1 MKYRD
6 LVNFEPIDSV
16 IQLTDANNKDSA
28 LHLLD
33 TFVISDRM
41 ADTINNTIINQL
53 QFSKPADNK
62 GLMIVGNYGS
72 GKSHL
77 MSVISTIA
85 EYSDSSKYLQNQA
98 VAEKAQEIEGK
109 FKVIRFEIGSTEM
122 SLREIITQQLE
133 LGLLELGIT
142 FEFPN
147 ANQIVSN
154 KNSLLEMMSIFNEKY
169 PDKGLLLVVDELL
182 DYLRGRKEQEL
193 TLDLG
198 FLREVGEIAYNTRF
212 RFIAGIQ
219 EMLFDNPRFSFVAD
233 SLRRV
238 KERFEQVRIVKE
250 DISYV
255 ISERL
260 LKKDEK

>member
-1 MKYRD
+1 MKYKD

-16 IQLTDANNKDSA
+16 IQLTDANNKDRA

-53 QFSKPADNK
+53 QFSKPVDNK
-62 GLMIVGNYGS
+62 GLMIVGNS
-72 GKSHL
+72 EVVNLHL

-85 EYSDSSKYLQNQA
+85 ELKIQVKHLQNES

-133 LGLLELGIT
+133 LGLLDLGIT

-147 ANQIVSN
+147 ADQIVSN
-154 KNSLLEMMSIFNEKY
+154 KILY
-169 PDKGLLLVVDELL
+169 
-182 DYLRGRKEQEL
+182 
-193 TLDLG
+193 
-198 FLREVGEIAYNTRF
+198 
-212 RFIAGIQ
+212 
-219 EMLFDNPRFSFVAD
+219 
-233 SLRRV
+233 
-238 KERFEQVRIVKE
+238 
-250 DISYV
+250 
-255 ISERL
+255 
-260 LKKDEK
+260 

>member
-16 IQLTDANNKDSA
+16 IQLTDANDEAKA
-28 LHLLD
+28 MHLLD

-41 ADTINNTIINQL
+41 ADTINNTIIKQL
-53 QFSKPADNK
+53 QYTTPEDNK

-85 EYSDSSKYLQNQA
+85 EHNDASEHLQNSS
-98 VAEKAQEIEGK
+98 VAENAKQIEGK

-133 LGLLELGIT
+133 LGLSEMGVS
-142 FEFPN
+142 FEFPE
-147 ANQIVSN
+147 ADQIVSN
-154 KNSLLEMMSIFNEKY
+154 KKPLLEMMSAFHYKF

-198 FLREVGEIAYNTRF
+198 FLREIGEVAYDYRRNT
-212 RFIAGIQ
+212 G
-219 EMLFDNPRFSFVAD
+219 NV
-233 SLRRV
+233 V
-238 KERFEQVRIVKE
+238 
-250 DISYV
+250 
-255 ISERL
+255 
-260 LKKDEK
+260 